1 MNRRPQINIADEHK
15 NILVDEFKVTIQT
28 VRMALI
34 YVNNSPKAK
43 AMRKRAKE
51 LLLQEANNVLLDDDQ
66 SNTKNNSNESL

>member
-1 MNRRPQINIADEHK
+1 MEKRRPQINIADEHK
-15 NILVDEFKVTIQT
+15 KILADEFEVTIQT

-51 LLLQEANNVLLDDDQ
+51 LLQKEANDIQL
-66 SNTKNNSNESL
+66 EEE